1 MDLLM
6 IFILPILGI
15 MSVVFLIKQRIKK
28 FPVYLDPVEM
38 KVMGCNIFPMLHLLM
53 AVMPDSMRR
62 QAITKQV
69 NILGGGILYWNQ
81 GPTLRIFSQCCHICG
96 RRGEYLP
103 LPCPPSIL

>member
-6 IFILPILGI
+6 VSILPILGI

-38 KVMGCNIFPMLHLLM
+38 KVMGCNIFPLLHLLM

-69 NILGGGILYWNQ
+69 NILGGGISYWNK
-81 GPTLRIFSQCCHICG
+81 GATLG
-96 RRGEYLP
+96 RGSSLSVAIYVGGEGGE
-103 LPCPPSIL
+103 